1 MINVKIRS
9 GDDPTDFCS
18 ASKNSFTIMSPVID
32 QPSGNKISIFGKNR
46 ASISDNQMAR

>member
-1 MINVKIRS
+1 MIYEKIRS

-18 ASKNSFTIMSPVID
+18 AAKNSSTIISPVID